1 MPVKVSENQV
11 DTSALRLSIGIVAY
25 NEEKYLP
32 ALLENV
38 KQQTYPHALME
49 IVLIDSGSTDRTR
62 EIMENFRKH
71 NEDFYSVLVLENPA
85 RKQAAGWNV
94 GIRNF
99 TGDVFARIDAHTK
112 ISPDYS
118 KYVMEDICG
127 GESVVGGVRPCLI
140 EKDTPWA
147 NVLLQVEN
155 SLFGSSINAS
165 RRSQEKQYVK
175 TMFHAAYKR
184 EVFEKVGF
192 FNENLLRTE
201 DNEMH
206 YRIREAGFKLC
217 YDPRI
222 VSYQYARSS
231 FSKMLKQKYANGY
244 WIGLTL
250 KVCPKCL
257 SLYHL
262 IPFLFIAAIVFSC
275 ILAFVGVPQ
284 LCILL
289 WALYGL
295 FAVTNMVLSAVQ
307 SGFYKFTLCMPFLFL
322 ILHVGYG
329 VGTLMGLLRKADF

>member
-11 DTSALRLSIGIVAY
+11 NTFALRLSIGIVAY

-32 ALLENV
+32 NLLEDL
-38 KQQTYPHALME
+38 KQQNYPHDLME
-49 IVLIDSGSTDRTR
+49 IVLIDSASTDKTR
-62 EIMENFRKH
+62 EIMENFQKN
-71 NEDFYSVLVLENPA
+71 NEDFYSVLVLENPV

-118 KYVMEDICG
+118 KYVMENVYA

-140 EKDTPWA
+140 EKNTPWA

-155 SLFGSSINAS
+155 SLFGSSVNAS
-165 RRSQEKQYVK
+165 KRSMDKQYVK

-184 EVFEKVGF
+184 EVFEKTGF

-206 YRIREAGFKLC
+206 YRIRTAGFKLC

-222 VSYQYARSS
+222 VTYQYARSS
-231 FSKMLKQKYANGY
+231 FYQMVKQKYGNGY

-250 KVCPKCL
+250 KICPKCI

-262 IPFLFIAAIVFSC
+262 VPFLFVAAVVFSS
-275 ILAFVGVPQ
+275 ILAFLGVPQ
-284 LCILL
+284 FSLLL
-289 WALYGL
+289 WVLYGL
-295 FAVTNMVLSAVQ
+295 FAVANTVISAVHN
-307 SGFYKFTLCMPFLFL
+307 GFYIFTLCMPFLFL
-322 ILHVGYG
+322 VLHAAYG
-329 VGTLMGLLRKADF
+329 VGTLMGLLRKVDS

>member
-1 MPVKVSENQV
+1 MQAEVSKNQV
-11 DTSALRLSIGIVAY
+11 GTSALRLSIGIVAY

-32 ALLENV
+32 ALLENM
-38 KQQTYPHALME
+38 KQQTYPHVLME
-49 IVLIDSGSTDRTR
+49 VVLIDSGSTDRTR
-62 EIMENFRKH
+62 EIMENFQRNNK
-71 NEDFYSVLVLENPA
+71 DFYSVLVLENPA

-140 EKDTPWA
+140 EKDTPWG

-165 RRSQEKQYVK
+165 RRSLEKQYVK

-192 FNENLLRTE
+192 FSENLLRTE

-206 YRIREAGFKLC
+206 YRIREVGFKLC

-244 WIGLTL
+244 RIGLTL
-250 KVCPKCL
+250 KICPKCI

-262 IPFLFIAAIVFSC
+262 IPFLFVSAVVFSS
-275 ILAFVGVPQ
+275 ILAFLGVPQ
-284 LCILL
+284 FSLLL
-289 WALYGL
+289 WVLYGL
-295 FAVTNMVLSAVQ
+295 FAVVNTVISAVHN
-307 SGFYKFTLCMPFLFL
+307 GFHIFTLCMPFLFL
-322 ILHVGYG
+322 VLHAAYG
-329 VGTLMGLLRKADF
+329 VGTLMGLLRKVDF